1 MGNIS
6 TFYRQL
12 LSRHV
17 PGVSGTQYKS
27 IPATLESFGV
37 AVDFLSRFEPFTR
50 DPVGPFVRAV
60 RRQILRQQHLFAFDG
75 EKIVGYAGWL
85 PTTRQA
91 AEAWLNDSGELLPA
105 DENPEAVALTI
116 VAVDDPSATLGLM
129 REARRIN
136 PGLRVF
142 FKRNYSDATRTAR
155 KAAVQNMTGYDAAA
169 RPAAASR
176 QKPPARPPIA
186 DDPCAFLYAL
196 AERSP
201 GTTERVQVGQESVVV
216 VQDPEIAAKVL
227 VGNLANYRKN
237 FSSFTPFFGR
247 SRLTLDGPAWRRS
260 QRISQSH
267 IAPHDA
273 RRAAGVFNRLYADL
287 GAKLAAQGTEP
298 YAIDGLVDQAAV
310 GALTEV
316 AFSTPPDELGDAF
329 AADLRPIIRYAAMRA
344 WDLPGVPPSLDG
356 QTLAEAQGA
365 AGRIR
370 GAVGEMVAR
379 RRRSEPRNDALSALI
394 EAADLTAKGPED
406 EKIDLAGEL
415 LTLVVAG
422 SDTTSAA
429 LGWVLSILAAYP
441 AFQDTLRAEI
451 RAAFGDSDPAMD
463 DLERLPTLRTL
474 IEETLRMFPPVAILS
489 RFAEGSDDLGGHKV
503 AAGDRVLVSVIGLHQ
518 NPASWEAPREFRLE
532 RHDRDGSGKADRK
545 SHFMAFSAGPR
556 ICGGA
561 RFARV
566 EMEIALVQILRRCR
580 LELAEP
586 LPLAFEW
593 GASMR
598 RLGGQRM
605 RVTAL

>member
-1 MGNIS
+1 M
-6 TFYRQL
+6 
-12 LSRHV
+12 
-17 PGVSGTQYKS
+17 PGVNGTQYRS

-37 AVDFLSRFEPFTR
+37 AVDFLSRFEPFAR

-85 PTTRQA
+85 PTTMRA
-91 AEAWLNDSGELLPA
+91 AEAWLDDSGELLPA

-142 FKRNYSDATRTAR
+142 FKRNYSDAKRTAR
-155 KAAVQNMTGYDAAA
+155 KSAVQNMTGYDAAA
-169 RPAAASR
+169 RPAAASQR
-176 QKPPARPPIA
+176 KPPARPPIA

-201 GTTERVQVGQESVVV
+201 GTTERIQVGQESVVV
-216 VQDPEIAAKVL
+216 VQDPEIAARVL

-273 RRAAGVFNRLYADL
+273 RRAADVFNRLYADL
-287 GAKLAAQGTEP
+287 GAKLAANGAEP
-298 YAIDGLVDQAAV
+298 YAVDSLVDQAAV

-316 AFSTPPDELGDAF
+316 AFSTPPGELGAAF

-356 QTLAEAQGA
+356 QTLADAPSA
-365 AGRIR
+365 ASRIR
-370 GAVGEMVAR
+370 GAVAEMVAR
-379 RRRSEPRNDALSALI
+379 RRKAEPRNDALSALI
-394 EAADLTAKGPED
+394 EAADLTERGPEN

-429 LGWVLSILAAYP
+429 LGWVLSILASLP
-441 AFQDTLRAEI
+441 AFQDTLREEI
-451 RAAFGDSDPAMD
+451 LAAFGDGDPTMD
-463 DLERLPTLRTL
+463 DLERLPMLRAL

-489 RFAEGSDDLGGHKV
+489 RLAEGPDDLGGHKV
-503 AAGDRVLVSVIGLHQ
+503 AAGERVLVSVIGLHQ

-532 RHDRDGSGKADRK
+532 RHDRDISGKADRK

-561 RFARV
+561 RFARI

-605 RVTAL
+605 RVTGL